1 MSSISTLYFP
11 ITVTCHGT
19 FVKLFNLK
27 WASGQWDFN
36 QIALRNKVERGNL
49 TTTDTT
55 AVDGQRSTSISPCFL
70 LCNRR
75 GLMIGPYCCGWWNYS
90 WLILITIFISIIKD
104 KEQGMGNSL
113 LFTYYVVEWGRM
125 SGSFPAVC
133 LSLII
138 EIKMVININQLLFHQ
153 PQQYEPLMRPHST
166 I

>member
-1 MSSISTLYFP
+1 M
-11 ITVTCHGT
+11 G
-19 FVKLFNLK
+19 
-27 WASGQWDFN
+27 FN

-125 SGSFPAVC
+125 SGSYC
-133 LSLII
+133 CGWWNNSWLILI
-138 EIKMVININQLLFHQ
+138 TIFISIIKDRQTAGNGKNRKCRTWKSIKEEMYVQLCTINVNKA
-153 PQQYEPLMRPHST
+153 R
-166 I
+166 